1 MENEKT
7 VDLNLTVKE
16 VDQIL
21 AEISKQPLRDVI
33 DLFNK
38 IRTQAL
44 SQLQP
49 GEKNDGQ
56 VDR

>member
-1 MENEKT
+1 MDSEKT

-21 AEISKQPLRDVI
+21 AEISKQPLREVI

-38 IRTQAL
+38 IRAQAL

-49 GEKNDGQ
+49 GEKKD
-56 VDR
+56 D